1 MYLFSTFGCQCL
13 IILSW
18 KRGKMKNIKN
28 NKEANNIGIVK
39 IIIRNNL
46 QNLNDYIQEKYN

>member
-18 KRGKMKNIKN
+18 KRGEMKNMKN

-46 QNLNDYIQEKYN
+46 QNLNDYIQEKHN